1 MARVTIYLSE
11 ELHRRWREA
20 SWVNLSKLAARAL
33 TELLDRDEEDAGETV
48 WLCEMCERR
57 VGRALRI
64 PSASEGPAMHTG
76 YALVTPAASGNGR
89 SAAS

>member
-1 MARVTIYLSE
+1 MARVTIYLPD

-20 SWVNLSKLAARAL
+20 TWVNLSKLAARAL
-33 TELLDRDEEDAGETV
+33 TELLDRDGEDAGETV

-57 VGRALRI
+57 IGRALHT
-64 PSASEGPAMHTG
+64 PWTPAPGLRTG
-76 YALVTPAASGNGR
+76 YASTAPTRNG